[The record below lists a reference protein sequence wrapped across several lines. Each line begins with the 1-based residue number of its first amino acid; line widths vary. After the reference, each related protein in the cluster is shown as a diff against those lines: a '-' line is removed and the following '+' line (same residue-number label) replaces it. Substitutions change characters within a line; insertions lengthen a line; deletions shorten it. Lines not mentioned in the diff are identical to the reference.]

1 LKNIFQVIIV
11 KTTLILYLIQR
22 KKISLTVLILKRNL
36 IMAFKVIQNTKIN
49 TQVFNFTS
57 SETVKYPV
65 APLVSAKF
73 YRPNGVLTLKIRATL
88 YMNSDDI
95 VPPIVEEPTESGTT
109 LTMNYD
115 YDFSE
120 VTPET
125 CDVYYIEVDYTSE
138 TVGDITN
145 IMSYMVNSDPETSRG
160 TITNLP

>member
-1 LKNIFQVIIV
+1 
-11 KTTLILYLIQR
+11 
-22 KKISLTVLILKRNL
+22 
-36 IMAFKVIQNTKIN
+36 MAFTVIQNTKIN
-49 TQVFNFTS
+49 TQVFTFS
-57 SETVKYPV
+57 SPETVTYPV

-73 YRPNGVLTLKIRATL
+73 YSPNGVLTLKIRATL
-88 YMNSDDI
+88 YMNSDDV
-95 VPPIVEEPTESGTT
+95 VPPIVEEPTESGNT

-145 IMSYMVNSDPETSRG
+145 VMSYMVNLDPETSRG
-160 TITNLP
+160 TEIKVGA

>member
-1 LKNIFQVIIV
+1 M
-11 KTTLILYLIQR
+11 T
-22 KKISLTVLILKRNL
+22 
-36 IMAFKVIQNTKIN
+36 FKVIQNTKIN
-49 TQVFNFTS
+49 TQVFTFS
-57 SETVKYPV
+57 SPETVTYPV

-73 YRPNGVLTLKIRATL
+73 YSPNDVLTLKIRATL

-145 IMSYMVNSDPETSRG
+145 VMSYMVNLDPETSRG
-160 TITNLP
+160 TTTTVER